1 MRGARVACLLRFLA
15 LYVHPA
21 PQSLPRAPGG
31 AVRLGI
37 PHWAHPSSSLP
48 KPSWGGGCAGRKS
61 VRSLSQHPRPN
72 VEDLICCF

>member
-1 MRGARVACLLRFLA
+1 MRVTHVACLLRFLA

-37 PHWAHPSSSLP
+37 PYRAHPCSSPP
-48 KPSWGGGCAGRKS
+48 KPS
-61 VRSLSQHPRPN
+61 
-72 VEDLICCF
+72 